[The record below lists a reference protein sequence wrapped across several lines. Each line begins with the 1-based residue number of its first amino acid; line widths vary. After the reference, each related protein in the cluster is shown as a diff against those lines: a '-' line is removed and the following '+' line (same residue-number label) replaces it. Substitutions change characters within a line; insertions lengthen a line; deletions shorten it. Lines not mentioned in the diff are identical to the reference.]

1 MTIERALQ
9 PNRGIILADSATAA
23 TRRNPLVPAGL
34 SGGALAVI
42 GGLGWLAGVPWL
54 LPSLGPTLA
63 IQTGTPLHASA
74 RVQNVALG
82 HLIGLAAGLL
92 AVYLTG
98 AAHQPPV
105 MDMVN
110 DALSLERIAACVIA
124 VGLSLAVQHRLSL
137 MHPPAE
143 ATTLIVALGGIEPTA
158 AGASTVIAA
167 IALVAVLGEGAR
179 RLSARTASAA

>member
-1 MTIERALQ
+1 V
-9 PNRGIILADSATAA
+9 G
-23 TRRNPLVPAGL
+23 PAGL
-34 SGGALAVI
+34 SGSALAVI

-74 RVQNVALG
+74 RVRNVALG
-82 HLIGLAAGLL
+82 HVIGLVAGLL

-110 DALSLERIAACVIA
+110 DALSLERVAACVIA
-124 VGLSLAVQHRLSL
+124 VVLSLAAQHRLSL

-143 ATTLIVALGGIEPTA
+143 ATTLIVALGGVEPTA
-158 AGASTVIAA
+158 NGALTVIAA
-167 IALVAVLGEGAR
+167 IALVAVLGEAAR
-179 RLSARTASAA
+179 RLSARMPTAA

>member
-1 MTIERALQ
+1 LT
-9 PNRGIILADSATAA
+9 DSATTA
-23 TRRNPLVPAGL
+23 TRHNPFVPAGL
-34 SGGALAVI
+34 SGIALAVI

-74 RVQNVALG
+74 RVRNVAFG

-92 AVYLTG
+92 AVYVTG

-105 MDMVN
+105 TDMVH
-110 DALSLERIAACVIA
+110 DAMSLERLAACVIA
-124 VGLSLAVQHRLSL
+124 VALSLAVQHRLSL

-143 ATTLIVALGGIEPTA
+143 ATTLIVALGGIEPTV
-158 AGASTVIAA
+158 AGTLTVIAA
-167 IALVAVLGEGAR
+167 IALVAVLGEAAR
-179 RLSARTASAA
+179 RLSARTRTAAASS